1 MTNDDICGAEK
12 TNGEVCTFSPKHPDG
27 KCGHHT
33 DTGENAEQG
42 RPTKLSKQKVDQI
55 TANIA
60 EGKSDASAFRLADLD
75 PKTKYN
81 WLDKVDPEDA
91 PEDPEFETHPYAY
104 FFRRYTHARGLGE
117 DYYFKT
123 VVEMAKEEG
132 DHRFLAGLMKQRY
145 PDSWG
150 ETETGVDA
158 ETTVINVPDSVAQ
171 EWERK
176 PQR

>member
-1 MTNDDICGAEK
+1 MSDDVCGEIKND
-12 TNGEVCTFSPKHPDG
+12 GEECTFPGKYPDG

-33 DTGENAEQG
+33 ESEENEPQG
-42 RPTKLSKQKVDQI
+42 RPSKISKQKVDQI

-81 WLDKVDPEDA
+81 WLDKVDPESVPDN
-91 PEDPEFETHPYAY
+91 PEFETNPYGY

-117 DYYFKT
+117 DYYFNT
-123 VVEMAKEEG
+123 IVELAEEQG

-150 ETETGVDA
+150 DTETGVDA
-158 ETTVINVPDSVAQ
+158 DTVKLEVSERVRSTWPQ
-171 EWERK
+171 E
-176 PQR
+176 